1 MFETSNYISSIF
13 YHSIF
18 IPQSWAP
25 PPHSHWPAHPSLLPV
40 AIYLFVIDRFVYWVG
55 GLGVWMSL
63 CIIYKMSPSFC
74 VTARVPTKL
83 PATEFGG
90 KLCGKSL
97 NQGIRIKGKEKV
109 LVRLEQARSS
119 WCVLLRR
126 YTACTKHSNFSRQE
140 HQIQLSWVSIHS

>member
-1 MFETSNYISSIF
+1 MFETSNYLSSIF

-74 VTARVPTKL
+74 VTARVPTNL

-126 YTACTKHSNFSRQE
+126 YTAYTKHSN
-140 HQIQLSWVSIHS
+140 V